1 MSESADC
8 LREVK
13 SWMTFLGWENG
24 GNPGSVKKSGDGK
37 VVATHGD
44 ATWIMDCDVALD
56 HMTKER
62 EAARAREA
70 LCILAGRDD
79 QQTGR
84 TGETK

>member
-1 MSESADC
+1 MSDSADC

-44 ATWIMDCDVALD
+44 ATWIRDCDTAVD
-56 HMTKER
+56 HILKER
-62 EAARAREA
+62 EREGAREA
-70 LCILAGRDD
+70 LRVLGSRLN
-79 QQTGR
+79 Q
-84 TGETK
+84 